1 MLVHHREGRQDHET
15 GLVYKQLT
23 GAQFCSFKV
32 NLHAYNY
39 AWNAHF
45 LWFIL
50 EKISQNPV
58 YNDKEE
64 YMQDN

>member
-32 NLHAYNY
+32 NLHVTTMHEMHIFYG
-39 AWNAHF
+39 
-45 LWFIL
+45 L
-50 EKISQNPV
+50 
-58 YNDKEE
+58 
-64 YMQDN
+64 